1 MKIDVLC
8 SDVEHPIVPWLKQ
21 WCDNNCA
28 NTSAQIYHS
37 SSELRGGD
45 VLFLISCSEFISE
58 VVRNAYQHVLVI
70 HASDLPKGRGWS
82 PHVWQL
88 LERKELVTLTL
99 LDADEPIDSGAIW
112 TKKKIFIPR
121 HFIFSEINEVL
132 FGAEIR
138 LMDEGL
144 RMISEGATPEQQK
157 EAGVSYYRKRT
168 PRDSE
173 IDPNQS
179 ISQVFDQLRVADPE
193 RYPAF
198 FRLHGYRYKLTL
210 EKLGADNGD

>member
-21 WCDNNCA
+21 WCHNNCA
-28 NTSAQIYHS
+28 NQSAQIYHS
-37 SSELRGGD
+37 SSELYGGD
-45 VLFLISCSEFISE
+45 ILYLVSCSEYISK
-58 VVRNAYQHVLVI
+58 VMRNAYQHVLVI

-82 PHVWQL
+82 PHVWQI
-88 LERKELVTLTL
+88 LEGEETITLTL
-99 LDADEPIDSGAIW
+99 LDADESIDSGAVW
-112 TKKKIFIPR
+112 TKNKILIPR
-121 HFIFSEINEVL
+121 HFTFSEINEAL

-144 RMISEGATPEQQK
+144 RMISEGATPERQK

-168 PRDSE
+168 PSDSE